1 MATGHNGGM
10 STESGV
16 FRGERGAL
24 TIGLLMAVTIVAFE
38 ALAVSTVMP
47 KAEDDLGDL
56 ALYGWVFSG
65 FLLASVIGIAWAGEQ
80 ADRHGPGRPLAAGM
94 VLFTIGLFIAGLA
107 PSMLVLVAG
116 RVVQGL
122 GAGALPAIVY
132 VVIGRGYPEE
142 LRPRML
148 ALLASA
154 WVVPGFI
161 GPAIGGAVAE
171 WISWRATFLM
181 IVPLVP
187 LSALLT
193 LPAIIRMGPPDAHEP
208 RATRLPAAIR
218 LALGGGVALGGV
230 ATGNA
235 LLGLPLVAAG
245 VAIGFPALRSLLPA
259 GTLRAKAGMP
269 AAIAGN
275 GFLNMAFFSA
285 DAFIPYLLTTYR
297 GYSTFVAG
305 IALTSA
311 TISWTIGSW
320 LQERYAPRTSRAAR
334 AAFGGTL
341 LTVGLAATS
350 LALIETV
357 PGAIV
362 AVTWAIA
369 GLGIGIAYPTFS
381 LEMMAGTAAGREGET
396 ASGMK
401 LTETLAAATGVGL
414 AGGLVAAGEAG
425 GWDALALGG
434 VLGISAMAAVL
445 TVLLSA
451 RLSRHVA
458 ADEPG
463 PSAHP
468 KPQLASEATP

>member
-1 MATGHNGGM
+1 MERM
-10 STESGV
+10 STNDGV
-16 FRGERGAL
+16 FRGERGGL

-80 ADRHGPGRPLAAGM
+80 ADRHGPGRPLAVGM
-94 VLFTIGLFIAGLA
+94 VLFTIGLVIAGLA
-107 PSMLVLVAG
+107 PSMLILVAG

-187 LSALLT
+187 LSALLV
-193 LPAIIRMGPPDAHEP
+193 LPAIIRMGPPETHEP
-208 RATRLPAAIR
+208 RATRLPAAVR

-230 ATGNA
+230 ATGNPIIA
-235 LLGLPLVAAG
+235 LPLVAVG
-245 VAIGFPALRSLLPA
+245 VAVGFPALRSLLPA

-285 DAFIPYLLTTYR
+285 DAFIPYLLTSYR

-305 IALTSA
+305 MALTSA
-311 TISWTIGSW
+311 TISWTLGSW
-320 LQERYAPRTSRAAR
+320 LQERYAERTSRAAR
-334 AAFGGTL
+334 AGFGGIL
-341 LTVGLAATS
+341 LTIGLAATS
-350 LALIETV
+350 VALIETV

-381 LEMMAGTAAGREGET
+381 LEMMAGTAIGREGET

-401 LTETLAAATGVGL
+401 LTETLAAATGVGV

-434 VLGISAMAAVL
+434 VLALSAMAALFTVVL
-445 TVLLSA
+445 ST
-451 RLSRHVA
+451 RLSHRVA
-458 ADEPG
+458 ADEP
-463 PSAHP
+463 HP
-468 KPQLASEATP
+468 TGEATPRLAEAAP